1 MYLLI
6 IVVLI
11 LLLLNYIQTTEIKKL
26 KALFTYDQD
35 KMIEDSK
42 EYLMTMNE
50 IQTIKKIRTQYYP
63 IDLIQ
68 AKKVVDKANSII
80 KSWYF
85 INNFLN
91 ADFWIFSISSR
102 SFSLANSSVII
113 FVVLTSTSHCLTN
126 NLLFN
131 SKILSPNRIS
141 FYLRLFFNA
150 ITNAQIENS
159 TATTPYKRFFNV
171 TDRVLNKQ
179 LDVINRIQLLIFAFF
194 IV

>member
-80 KSWYF
+80 KS
-85 INNFLN
+85 
-91 ADFWIFSISSR
+91 
-102 SFSLANSSVII
+102 
-113 FVVLTSTSHCLTN
+113 
-126 NLLFN
+126 
-131 SKILSPNRIS
+131 
-141 FYLRLFFNA
+141 
-150 ITNAQIENS
+150 
-159 TATTPYKRFFNV
+159 
-171 TDRVLNKQ
+171 
-179 LDVINRIQLLIFAFF
+179 
-194 IV
+194 